1 MIKKFLCF
9 ILAFFTAFA
18 LVGCGNNA
26 DEASD
31 NAGEGEKDKEI
42 TLAISEIKKH
52 GNVVLNATFED
63 MRIFGIEVGDII
75 TVYVGDKTYSMPV
88 GTSYTDVDG
97 GEMMCRFDVEDNEI
111 ALAVNYGSFAEITG
125 VAVKEEIEE
134 NPGYKWIIGYS
145 ELKIEVKE
153 KGGYL
158 DEYKLRNLT
167 RSNERS
173 DYNSLTDE
181 EFANFRAITVG
192 GIKAN
197 AIYRSS
203 TPIDD
208 AIGRN
213 AYAMAAMQKA
223 GIRSVVNLT
232 DSAEA
237 MKNHEAFADSYYSGC
252 NIINVEMSYDFESE
266 VFSGKIKKCFEF
278 IAESEGP
285 FLIHCKEGK
294 DRTGVLCAVIE
305 CFAGATVEEIKQ
317 DYMLTYLN
325 FYGIKKGDAVY
336 DTIFKRNL
344 EKVLCGLFGV
354 DELKDDVLKDKAN
367 EYLISTGLTKDL
379 IAAFYEKIVK

>member
-1 MIKKFLCF
+1 MIKKLLCF
-9 ILAFFTAFA
+9 ILAAFTAFA
-18 LVGCGNNA
+18 LVGCEDIA

-134 NPGYKWIIGYS
+134 NPGYKWIIAYS
-145 ELKIEVKE
+145 ELKIELKE

-232 DSAEA
+232 DSAEE
-237 MKNHEAFADSYYSGC
+237 MKNYEAFADSYYSGC
-252 NIINVEMSYDFESE
+252 DIINVEMSYDFESE

-325 FYGIKKGDAVY
+325 FYGINKGDAVY
-336 DTIFKRNL
+336 DTIYKRNL